1 MRRRREKVA
10 QPQLNKKILKN
21 FNKERGKFVM
31 TRDFLNEDGLRKS
44 LMSTEKREVVELYLQ
59 LRFDHADEIKQL
71 NAKITKLQTELE
83 KKNESKRTFTM

>member
-1 MRRRREKVA
+1 
-10 QPQLNKKILKN
+10 
-21 FNKERGKFVM
+21 M